1 MPISTI
7 LSASSD
13 HKLVLS
19 HYEPGEESRAHRHD
33 SWQVSLLLA
42 GGYVGDSLDGSLAV
56 DRVSLSRKP
65 SGFEHQNLFGKAGA
79 LMLSV
84 HGCAS
89 ATNPRRYQV
98 AACDSRETGR
108 TFLGRAAA
116 GAGQELGAAG
126 QVLEHDDRRTS
137 VPAWLDEARQ
147 RLMETPQASVAGLA
161 RSMERHPIAF
171 ARAFRTAFG
180 RPPAQFRQDWRVA
193 SAIDRIVRSD
203 LALAEVAFAT
213 GFADQAHMTRAVT
226 AASGCPPGMLRRL
239 LTR

>member
-19 HYEPGEESRAHRHD
+19 HYEPGEESRAHRHGC
-33 SWQVSLLLA
+33 WQVSLLLA
-42 GGYVGDSLDGSLAV
+42 GGYVEDSLDGARVV

-65 SGFEHQNLFGKAGA
+65 GGFEHQNLFGAAGA
-79 LMLSV
+79 LILSV
-84 HGCAS
+84 HGGVGTA
-89 ATNPRRYQV
+89 NPLRYQV
-98 AACDSRETGR
+98 AACASRETGR
-108 TFLGRAAA
+108 ALLEQAGARGGQEPEAA
-116 GAGQELGAAG
+116 GS
-126 QVLEHDDRRTS
+126 HDDRPVS

-147 RLMETPQASVAGLA
+147 RLTELPPAPVARLA

-180 RPPAQFRQDWRVA
+180 RPPSQFRQDWRAA

-203 LALAEVAFAT
+203 LALAEVAIAT

-226 AASGCPPGMLRRL
+226 AAAGWSPAALRRL
-239 LTR
+239 LSR